1 MKLLTTALLAA
12 CSLSAALP
20 VRSDAQVPS
29 QAPVQLPGG
38 LTPEQA
44 LELLRTNP
52 QLAAIFRQRIQQ
64 SGLSPDQIRARL
76 VAAGYPPNILDA
88 YLPGGAGGSDTGAAP
103 GGQEVGAL
111 QAIGLG
117 TLDFATRLRVPDTG
131 FVRVAGASVQIGRAS
146 CRERV

>member
-64 SGLSPDQIRARL
+64 SGLTPDQIRARL

-88 YLPGGAGGSDTGAAP
+88 YLPGGAGSDTGATP
-103 GGQEVGAL
+103 SGQEVTA
-111 QAIGLG
+111 
-117 TLDFATRLRVPDTG
+117 
-131 FVRVAGASVQIGRAS
+131 
-146 CRERV
+146 